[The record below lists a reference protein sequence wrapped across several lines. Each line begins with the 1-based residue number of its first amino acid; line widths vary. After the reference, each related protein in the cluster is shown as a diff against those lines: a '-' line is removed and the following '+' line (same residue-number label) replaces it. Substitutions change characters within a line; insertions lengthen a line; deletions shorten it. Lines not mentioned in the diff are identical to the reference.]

1 MPTDRGAE
9 FADLAYSIIVSEKRF
24 SAKKVAM
31 EMGLGYDALHA
42 RLVNRTPFSAE
53 EIRRLIRAAPDARF
67 VAWLLRGTPFIGAE
81 RGTALTTTEDLD
93 VEAIH
98 MSATRIVLEA
108 ADVLESVEK
117 ALADRRIDH
126 RDALEIRNEIEV
138 AERALASLG
147 QHLRAVAPVLVR
159 DEA

>member
-1 MPTDRGAE
+1 MSSDRGAE
-9 FADLAYSIIVSEKRF
+9 FANLAYRVIVTEKRF

-31 EMGLGYDALHA
+31 NMGLGYDALHS

-67 VAWLLRGTPFIGAE
+67 VGWLLRGTPYIGAE
-81 RGTALTTTEDLD
+81 RGTALACSDDPD

-98 MSATRIVLEA
+98 RSATRIVLEA

-117 ALADRRIDH
+117 ALIDRRIDH

-147 QHLRAVAPVLVR
+147 QHLRAVAPVLMR